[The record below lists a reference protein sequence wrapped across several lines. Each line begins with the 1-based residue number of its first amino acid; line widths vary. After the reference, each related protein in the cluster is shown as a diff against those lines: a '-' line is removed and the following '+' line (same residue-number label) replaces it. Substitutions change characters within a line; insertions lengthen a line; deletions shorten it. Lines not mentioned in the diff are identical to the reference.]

1 MKIQVPNWSL
11 LFSRRNTSP
20 LLIIPKL
27 NGVLLYPLADSLVIS
42 SDRRDEADLGEDI
55 RAIPLWC
62 YSLHGLRTKKS
73 VFFKPFTINFKC
85 TAPSLKY
92 SIRGTRGKYSPYFQ
106 WRGKYAN
113 KGRTLPHT
121 HVQIL
126 LRAVKKDLP
135 CLATTAGVLIGSIF
149 GGKFVLTNYGEIEE
163 SFFCECLL
171 HWNWINRNGS
181 RKMGIWESIIAGFHY
196 GSWLHVLAAIK
207 YERVVFLMF
216 PGKRNKTYCDL
227 P

>member
-126 LRAVKKDLP
+126 LRAVKKI
-135 CLATTAGVLIGSIF
+135 CLVWPRQQAS
-149 GGKFVLTNYGEIEE
+149 
-163 SFFCECLL
+163 S
-171 HWNWINRNGS
+171 
-181 RKMGIWESIIAGFHY
+181 
-196 GSWLHVLAAIK
+196 LAQFLVGNLFSQITVRLK
-207 YERVVFLMF
+207 NHFSVNVFYT
-216 PGKRNKTYCDL
+216 GTG
-227 P
+227 